1 MHFANLML
9 LSFIVICLASFQEL
23 YDENNGGGGGA
34 EDSLKFVHGRLP
46 EVSKCVCARAET
58 LVEAVRGLEASINN
72 CGGGGDQDA
81 LAAACSL
88 QNDLRYRR
96 PCFQLNLT
104 ALLHV
109 TSIHAG
115 STSPS

>member
-1 MHFANLML
+1 MLCVHL
-9 LSFIVICLASFQEL
+9 LSFIVIFHASFQEL
-23 YDENNGGGGGA
+23 YDDNNGGGGGA

-58 LVEAVRGLEASINN
+58 LVEAVRALEASINN
-72 CGGGGDQDA
+72 CGGGGDEEA

-96 PCFQLNLT
+96 PCFRPT
-104 ALLHV
+104 CMSDRSV

-115 STSPS
+115 FTSPS

>member
-1 MHFANLML
+1 ML
-9 LSFIVICLASFQEL
+9 LSFIAIFLASFQEL
-23 YDENNGGGGGA
+23 YDDNSGGGGGA

-58 LVEAVRGLEASINN
+58 LVEAVRGLEASMNN
-72 CGGGGDQDA
+72 CGGGDEEEA

-88 QNDLRYRR
+88 QNDLRYLRS
-96 PCFQLNLT
+96 CFRLT
-104 ALLHV
+104 CMSDRSV
-109 TSIHAG
+109 TSIHVG